1 MHFKIKTSAVIEN
14 NNVSTNQEDHE
25 DHAPQTNT
33 FYVSKPDT
41 WHHAGWL
48 PMIVATMVV
57 GAAFTLGIMHNNAQ
71 LKDKRAAEQAII
83 DANKGI
89 VRTDSAGLTIL
100 KLIGEKTVTGFDG
113 DIEMAIKSVKGSA
126 SSLEVTLNI
135 LNKFKSN
142 IQNLAITLI
151 DIAQNGKEIKAVE
164 NTQALGDIPTD
175 SLNTNS
181 LTHEKKVHFNLPIGE
196 SKQFLVYCKFTT
208 AGSTLEKSIAA
219 PFQIK

>member
-1 MHFKIKTSAVIEN
+1 MIEN
-14 NNVSTNQEDHE
+14 NNVSNNQEENE
-25 DHAPQTNT
+25 DKTPEPNT

-48 PMIVATMVV
+48 PMIVATIVV

-71 LKDKRAAEQAII
+71 LKDKRAAEQAVI

-100 KLIGEKTVTGFDG
+100 KLVGEKTVTGSDG
-113 DIEMAIKSVKGSA
+113 AIEVSIKSVKGSA
-126 SSLEVTLNI
+126 SSLEVMLNI

-142 IQNLAITLI
+142 IQNLDITLI
-151 DIAQNGKEIKAVE
+151 DIAQNSKEIKAVE
-164 NTQALGDIPTD
+164 NAQALGDIPTD
-175 SLNTNS
+175 PLSKNS
-181 LTHEKKVHFNLPIGE
+181 FTHEKKVHFNFPVGE

-208 AGSTLEKSIAA
+208 AGSTIEKSIAA
-219 PFQIK
+219 PFQIR